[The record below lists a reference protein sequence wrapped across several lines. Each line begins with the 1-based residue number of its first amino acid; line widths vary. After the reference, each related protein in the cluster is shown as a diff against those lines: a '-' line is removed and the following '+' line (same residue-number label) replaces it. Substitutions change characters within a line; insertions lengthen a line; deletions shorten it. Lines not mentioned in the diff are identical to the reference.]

1 MQVLALKYRPK
12 HFSELVGQ
20 ESVAKTLSLALDNQ
34 RLANAY
40 LFSGLRGSGKT
51 SSSRIFARALMCE
64 TGPKAV
70 PCDTCIQCQSAL
82 NNHHIDIIEMD
93 GASNRGIDDV
103 RNLIEQ
109 TRYKPS
115 FGRYKIFIIDEVH
128 MFTTEAFNAL
138 LKTLEEPPSHVK
150 FLLATTDALKLPAT
164 ILSRTQHFRF
174 KKIPENSVI
183 SHLKTI
189 LEKEQVSYETSAL
202 EKLAHS
208 GQGSLR
214 DTITLLEQA
223 INYCDNAITE
233 SKVAEMLGAIDR
245 SVLEDFFQS
254 LINQDEARLQE
265 RYAILENYETE
276 SVLEEMML
284 FLKAKLLSPDSY
296 SILLIER
303 FFKIIMSS
311 LSLLKEGANAS
322 FVLLLLKMKFKEAL
336 KLKALDDA
344 ILELEQSKESVLK
357 PLNQNANASK
367 QEPKSTE
374 KIEQAERIEGTEK
387 KEKLET
393 RENTET
399 LQTLMLSAK
408 DRIFHNLFKQ
418 VQTLV
423 YERNYELGE
432 VFEKNIRFID
442 FDSQTKTLTW
452 ESLAT
457 DKDKELLRERFKIVK
472 SIVDGVFGKGEN
484 IKIAL
489 KHHLENKST
498 LETQEI
504 KDFKISSLREKILPK
519 PTIETT
525 AETKE
530 NDTKEAVGKAL
541 QTKENDTKEAVGKAL
556 QTKEND
562 TKEAVGKALQTKEN
576 DTKEAVGKALQT
588 KENDTKE
595 TKETQPKQAPTALQ
609 EFMANHS
616 ELIEEIKSEFEIKS
630 VELL

>member
-189 LEKEQVSYETSAL
+189 LEKEQVSYEASAL

-357 PLNQNANASK
+357 PINQNANAPK
-367 QEPKSTE
+367 QEPKSAE
-374 KIEQAERIEGTEK
+374 KIGQERIENA
-387 KEKLET
+387 ET
-393 RENTET
+393 P
-399 LQTLMLSAK
+399 QTPMLSAK

-423 YERNYELGE
+423 YERNYELGA

-472 SIVDGVFGKGEN
+472 GIVDGVFGKGEN

-489 KHHLENKST
+489 KNPLENKSASE
-498 LETQEI
+498 ETKEV
-504 KDFKISSLREKILPK
+504 KEFKISSLREKILPK
-519 PTIETT
+519 PTTETT
-525 AETKE
+525 AEMQEKETKEAVKKEIKEKEIKEKEIKEKEIKEKEIKEKEIKEKEIKEKEIKEKEIKEKETKE
-530 NDTKEAVGKAL
+530 NDTKEI
-541 QTKENDTKEAVGKAL
+541 Q
-556 QTKEND
+556 
-562 TKEAVGKALQTKEN
+562 
-576 DTKEAVGKALQT
+576 
-588 KENDTKE
+588 
-595 TKETQPKQAPTALQ
+595 ETQPKEAPTALQ

-616 ELIEEIKSEFEIKS
+616 NLIEEIKSEFEIKS

>member
-64 TGPKAV
+64 EGPKAV

-284 FLKAKLLSPDSY
+284 FLKAKLLSPDAY

-303 FFKIIMSS
+303 FFKIIMSG
-311 LSLLKEGANAS
+311 LSLLKEGANTS

-344 ILELEQSKESVLK
+344 ILELEQSKESALK
-357 PLNQNANASK
+357 PLNQNANAFK
-367 QEPKSTE
+367 QESAE
-374 KIEQAERIEGTEK
+374 KIEKPEK
-387 KEKLET
+387 
-393 RENTET
+393 RESTET
-399 LQTLMLSAK
+399 PQTPMLSAK

-423 YERNYELGE
+423 YERNYELGA

-457 DKDKELLRERFKIVK
+457 HKDKELLRERFKIVK

-489 KHHLENKST
+489 KNHSENKSAR
-498 LETQEI
+498 EVVKE
-504 KDFKISSLREKILPK
+504 FKFPSLKPK
-519 PTIETT
+519 PTTET
-525 AETKE
+525 AETKEKETKEKETKEKEIKE
-530 NDTKEAVGKAL
+530 NDTKEV
-541 QTKENDTKEAVGKAL
+541 Q
-556 QTKEND
+556 
-562 TKEAVGKALQTKEN
+562 
-576 DTKEAVGKALQT
+576 
-588 KENDTKE
+588 
-595 TKETQPKQAPTALQ
+595 ETQPKEAPTALQ
-609 EFMANHS
+609 EFMANNS
-616 ELIEEIKSEFEIKS
+616 NLIEEIKSEFEIKS

>member
-189 LEKEQVSYETSAL
+189 LEKEQVSYESSAL

-344 ILELEQSKESVLK
+344 IVELEQTKESVFQ
-357 PLNQNANASK
+357 PLNQNANAPK
-367 QEPKSTE
+367 QEPKSAE
-374 KIEQAERIEGTEK
+374 KIEKPEK
-387 KEKLET
+387 
-393 RENTET
+393 RENAET
-399 LQTLMLSAK
+399 QQTPMLSVK

-423 YERNYELGE
+423 YERNYELGA

-457 DKDKELLRERFKIVK
+457 NKDKELLRERFKIVK

-489 KHHLENKST
+489 KHHLENKSA
-498 LETQEI
+498 LEEV
-504 KDFKISSLREKILPK
+504 KEFKFPYSKPK
-519 PTIETT
+519 PTTETT
-525 AETKE
+525 AEMKEKEIQKKEIKENNTKE
-530 NDTKEAVGKAL
+530 VQEI
-541 QTKENDTKEAVGKAL
+541 
-556 QTKEND
+556 
-562 TKEAVGKALQTKEN
+562 
-576 DTKEAVGKALQT
+576 
-588 KENDTKE
+588 
-595 TKETQPKQAPTALQ
+595 QPKESPTALQ

-616 ELIEEIKSEFEIKS
+616 NLIEEIKSEFEIKS

>member
-64 TGPKAV
+64 EGPKAV
-70 PCDTCIQCQSAL
+70 PCDTCTQCQSAL

-303 FFKIIMSS
+303 FFKIIISG

-357 PLNQNANASK
+357 PLNQNANAFK
-367 QEPKSTE
+367 QEIKSAE
-374 KIEQAERIEGTEK
+374 KIEKPEKRESAETP
-387 KEKLET
+387 
-393 RENTET
+393 
-399 LQTLMLSAK
+399 QTPMLSAK
-408 DRIFHNLFKQ
+408 DRIFHNLFEQ

-423 YERNYELGE
+423 YERNYELGA

-457 DKDKELLRERFKIVK
+457 HKDKELLRERFKIVK

-489 KHHLENKST
+489 KNHSENKSAK
-498 LETQEI
+498 EVVKE
-504 KDFKISSLREKILPK
+504 FKFPSLK
-519 PTIETT
+519 PQPTTETT
-525 AETKE
+525 AEMKE
-530 NDTKEAVGKAL
+530 NDTKKV
-541 QTKENDTKEAVGKAL
+541 Q
-556 QTKEND
+556 
-562 TKEAVGKALQTKEN
+562 
-576 DTKEAVGKALQT
+576 
-588 KENDTKE
+588 
-595 TKETQPKQAPTALQ
+595 ETQPKETPTALQ

-616 ELIEEIKSEFEIKS
+616 DLIEEIKSEFEIKS

>member
-189 LEKEQVSYETSAL
+189 LEKEQVSYESSAL

-276 SVLEEMML
+276 GVLEEMML
-284 FLKAKLLSPDSY
+284 FLKAKLLSPDTY

-344 ILELEQSKESVLK
+344 IVELEQT
-357 PLNQNANASK
+357 PFNQSPSISYNAPK
-367 QEPKSTE
+367 QESKNIEKRE
-374 KIEQAERIEGTEK
+374 KIEQIESIEKRESAETP
-387 KEKLET
+387 
-393 RENTET
+393 
-399 LQTLMLSAK
+399 QTPMLSAK

-423 YERNYELGE
+423 YERNYELGA

-489 KHHLENKST
+489 KHHLENKNAPE
-498 LETQEI
+498 ETKEV
-504 KDFKISSLREKILPK
+504 KDFKISSLREKILPQ
-519 PTIETT
+519 PTTETT

-530 NDTKEAVGKAL
+530 KETKEAVKKAL
-541 QTKENDTKEAVGKAL
+541 QTKENDTKEVKEKEI
-556 QTKEND
+556 KEN
-562 TKEAVGKALQTKEN
+562 E
-576 DTKEAVGKALQT
+576 
-588 KENDTKE
+588 TKE
-595 TKETQPKQAPTALQ
+595 TKEAQPKEAPTALQ

-616 ELIEEIKSEFEIKS
+616 NLIEEIKSEFEIKS

>member
-64 TGPKAV
+64 EGPKAV

-189 LEKEQVSYETSAL
+189 LEKEQVSYEASAL

-214 DTITLLEQA
+214 DTLTLLEQA

-254 LINQDEARLQE
+254 LINQDEARLKE

-344 ILELEQSKESVLK
+344 ILELEQTKESVLK
-357 PLNQNANASK
+357 PLNQNANAPK
-367 QEPKSTE
+367 QEPKSAEKREKPE
-374 KIEQAERIEGTEK
+374 KIESAETP
-387 KEKLET
+387 
-393 RENTET
+393 
-399 LQTLMLSAK
+399 QTPMLSAK

-423 YERNYELGE
+423 YERNYELGA

-457 DKDKELLRERFKIVK
+457 NKDKELLRECFKIVK
-472 SIVDGVFGKGEN
+472 SIVDGVFGKGES

-489 KHHLENKST
+489 KNHSENKST
-498 LETQEI
+498 LEEI
-504 KDFKISSLREKILPK
+504 KEVKDFKISSLREKILPK
-519 PTIETT
+519 PTTETT
-525 AETKE
+525 AEMKENETKE
-530 NDTKEAVGKAL
+530 TVGKETKIKE
-541 QTKENDTKEAVGKAL
+541 QEVKENE
-556 QTKEND
+556 
-562 TKEAVGKALQTKEN
+562 
-576 DTKEAVGKALQT
+576 T

-595 TKETQPKQAPTALQ
+595 TKETQPKESPTALQ

-616 ELIEEIKSEFEIKS
+616 NLIEEIKSEFEIKS

>member
-64 TGPKAV
+64 EGPKAV
-70 PCDTCIQCQSAL
+70 PCDTCTQCQSAL

-223 INYCDNAITE
+223 INYCNNAITE

-344 ILELEQSKESVLK
+344 ILELEQTKESTFQ
-357 PLNQNANASK
+357 PLNQNANAPK

-387 KEKLET
+387 KESAEKKENAET
-393 RENTET
+393 P
-399 LQTLMLSAK
+399 QTPMLSAK

-423 YERNYELGE
+423 YERNYELGA

-452 ESLAT
+452 ESLAA

-472 SIVDGVFGKGEN
+472 SIVDGIFGKGEN

-489 KHHLENKST
+489 KNHSENKSARE
-498 LETQEI
+498 ETKEV
-504 KDFKISSLREKILPK
+504 KDFKISSLREKISPQ
-519 PTIETT
+519 PTTETT

-530 NDTKEAVGKAL
+530 NETKEAVK
-541 QTKENDTKEAVGKAL
+541 KEIKEAVKKEIKEAVKKEIQEKEVQKNDTKEVK
-556 QTKEND
+556 K
-562 TKEAVGKALQTKEN
+562 
-576 DTKEAVGKALQT
+576 
-588 KENDTKE
+588 
-595 TKETQPKQAPTALQ
+595 TQPKQAPTALQ

>member
-138 LKTLEEPPSHVK
+138 LKTLEEPPRHVK

-189 LEKEQVSYETSAL
+189 LEKEQVSYESSAL

-254 LINQDEARLQE
+254 LINQDEARLKE
-265 RYAILENYETE
+265 CYAILENYETE

-344 ILELEQSKESVLK
+344 ILELEQT
-357 PLNQNANASK
+357 PFNQNPSISYNAPK
-367 QEPKSTE
+367 QEFKGTE

-387 KEKLET
+387 
-393 RENTET
+393 RENTEKIASAET
-399 LQTLMLSAK
+399 PQTPMLSAK

-423 YERNYELGE
+423 YERNYELGA

-489 KHHLENKST
+489 KHHLENKSAR
-498 LETQEI
+498 EEI
-504 KDFKISSLREKILPK
+504 KEVKDFKISSLREKILPK
-519 PTIETT
+519 PTTETT
-525 AETKE
+525 AEIKE
-530 NDTKEAVGKAL
+530 
-541 QTKENDTKEAVGKAL
+541 
-556 QTKEND
+556 
-562 TKEAVGKALQTKEN
+562 
-576 DTKEAVGKALQT
+576 
-588 KENDTKE
+588 KE
-595 TKETQPKQAPTALQ
+595 TKEAAEKETKEKEIKEKEIKEKEIKEKEIKEKEIQETQPKEAPTALQ

-616 ELIEEIKSEFEIKS
+616 NLIEEIKSEFEIKS

>member
-64 TGPKAV
+64 EGPKAV

-189 LEKEQVSYETSAL
+189 LEKEQVSYESSAL

-254 LINQDEARLQE
+254 LINQDEARLKE

-357 PLNQNANASK
+357 PINQNANAPK
-367 QEPKSTE
+367 QEPKSIE
-374 KIEQAERIEGTEK
+374 RIEQAERIEGTEK
-387 KEKLET
+387 REKLEK
-393 RENTET
+393 RENTEAP
-399 LQTLMLSAK
+399 QTPMLSVK

-423 YERNYELGE
+423 YERNYELGA

-472 SIVDGVFGKGEN
+472 GIVDGVFGKGEN

-489 KHHLENKST
+489 KNHLENKSARE
-498 LETQEI
+498 ETKEV
-504 KDFKISSLREKILPK
+504 KDFKISSLREKISPK
-519 PTIETT
+519 PTTETT
-525 AETKE
+525 AEMKEKEVQKNEIKEKEIKE
-530 NDTKEAVGKAL
+530 NDTKEV
-541 QTKENDTKEAVGKAL
+541 Q
-556 QTKEND
+556 
-562 TKEAVGKALQTKEN
+562 
-576 DTKEAVGKALQT
+576 
-588 KENDTKE
+588 
-595 TKETQPKQAPTALQ
+595 ETQPKETPTALQ

-616 ELIEEIKSEFEIKS
+616 NLIEEIKSEFEIKS

>member
-64 TGPKAV
+64 EGPKAV
-70 PCDTCIQCQSAL
+70 PCDICIQCQSAL

-303 FFKIIMSS
+303 FFKIIMSG

-344 ILELEQSKESVLK
+344 ILELEQNKESALK
-357 PLNQNANASK
+357 PLNQNANAPK

-374 KIEQAERIEGTEK
+374 KVENPEK
-387 KEKLET
+387 KESAET
-393 RENTET
+393 P
-399 LQTLMLSAK
+399 QTPMLSAK

-423 YERNYELGE
+423 YERNYELGA
-432 VFEKNIRFID
+432 VFEKNIRFVD

-452 ESLAT
+452 KSLAT
-457 DKDKELLRERFKIVK
+457 NKDKELLRERFKIVK

-489 KHHLENKST
+489 KNHSENKSV
-498 LETQEI
+498 LEVVKEL
-504 KDFKISSLREKILPK
+504 KFPYSKPK
-519 PTIETT
+519 PTTETT
-525 AETKE
+525 AEMKEKETKEAAEKETKEVQE
-530 NDTKEAVGKAL
+530 NDTKVV
-541 QTKENDTKEAVGKAL
+541 Q
-556 QTKEND
+556 
-562 TKEAVGKALQTKEN
+562 
-576 DTKEAVGKALQT
+576 
-588 KENDTKE
+588 
-595 TKETQPKQAPTALQ
+595 ETQPKQAPTALQ

-616 ELIEEIKSEFEIKS
+616 NLIEEIKSEFEIKS

>member
-20 ESVAKTLSLALDNQ
+20 ESVAKTLSLALNNQ

-64 TGPKAV
+64 EGPKAV
-70 PCDTCIQCQSAL
+70 PCDTCIQCQSTL

-245 SVLEDFFQS
+245 SVLEDFFQN

-344 ILELEQSKESVLK
+344 ILELEQA
-357 PLNQNANASK
+357 PFNQSPSISYNAPK
-367 QEPKSTE
+367 QEPKSAE

-387 KEKLET
+387 KE
-393 RENTET
+393 NTET
-399 LQTLMLSAK
+399 PQTPMLSAK

-423 YERNYELGE
+423 YERNYELGA

-457 DKDKELLRERFKIVK
+457 NKDKELLRERFKIVK
-472 SIVDGVFGKGEN
+472 SIVDGVFGKGES

-489 KHHLENKST
+489 KNHSENKSA
-498 LETQEI
+498 LEVVKE
-504 KDFKISSLREKILPK
+504 FKFPYSKPK
-519 PTIETT
+519 PTTETT
-525 AETKE
+525 AEMKEKETKEKETKEKEVQE
-530 NDTKEAVGKAL
+530 NDTKEV
-541 QTKENDTKEAVGKAL
+541 Q
-556 QTKEND
+556 
-562 TKEAVGKALQTKEN
+562 
-576 DTKEAVGKALQT
+576 
-588 KENDTKE
+588 
-595 TKETQPKQAPTALQ
+595 ETQPKQAPTALQ
-609 EFMANHS
+609 EFMANNS
-616 ELIEEIKSEFEIKS
+616 NLIEEIKSEFEIKS

>member
-64 TGPKAV
+64 EGPKAV
-70 PCDTCIQCQSAL
+70 PCDTCSQCQSAL

-284 FLKAKLLSPDSY
+284 FLKAKLLSPDAY

-303 FFKIIMSS
+303 FFKIIMSG

-344 ILELEQSKESVLK
+344 ILELEQSKESTLK
-357 PLNQNANASK
+357 LLNQNANAFK
-367 QEPKSTE
+367 QESAE
-374 KIEQAERIEGTEK
+374 KIEKPEKRESAETP
-387 KEKLET
+387 
-393 RENTET
+393 
-399 LQTLMLSAK
+399 QTPMLSAK

-423 YERNYELGE
+423 YERNYELGA

-472 SIVDGVFGKGEN
+472 SIVNGVFGKGEN

-489 KHHLENKST
+489 KNHSENKSA
-498 LETQEI
+498 LEEI
-504 KDFKISSLREKILPK
+504 KEFKFPSLKPK
-519 PTIETT
+519 PTTETT

-530 NDTKEAVGKAL
+530 NDTKEKE
-541 QTKENDTKEAVGKAL
+541 TKENDTKEV
-556 QTKEND
+556 Q
-562 TKEAVGKALQTKEN
+562 
-576 DTKEAVGKALQT
+576 
-588 KENDTKE
+588 
-595 TKETQPKQAPTALQ
+595 ETQPKETPTALQ
-609 EFMANHS
+609 EFMANYS
-616 ELIEEIKSEFEIKS
+616 DLIEEIKSEFEIKS

>member
-189 LEKEQVSYETSAL
+189 LEKEQVSYENSAL

-254 LINQDEARLQE
+254 LINQDEARLKE

-276 SVLEEMML
+276 GVLEEMML
-284 FLKAKLLSPDSY
+284 FLKAKLLSPDTY

-344 ILELEQSKESVLK
+344 IVELEQV
-357 PLNQNANASK
+357 PFNQSPSINYNAPK
-367 QEPKSTE
+367 QEPKSAE
-374 KIEQAERIEGTEK
+374 KIEQAERIERTEK
-387 KEKLET
+387 

-399 LQTLMLSAK
+399 PQTPMLSAK

-423 YERNYELGE
+423 YERNYELGA
-432 VFEKNIRFID
+432 VFEKNICFID

-472 SIVDGVFGKGEN
+472 GIVDGVFGKGEN

-489 KHHLENKST
+489 KNHSENKST
-498 LETQEI
+498 REETKEV
-504 KDFKISSLREKILPK
+504 KDFKISSLREKILPQ
-519 PTIETT
+519 PTTETT
-525 AETKE
+525 AEMKE
-530 NDTKEAVGKAL
+530 KEVQK
-541 QTKENDTKEAVGKAL
+541 N
-556 QTKEND
+556 
-562 TKEAVGKALQTKEN
+562 
-576 DTKEAVGKALQT
+576 
-588 KENDTKE
+588 
-595 TKETQPKQAPTALQ
+595 
-609 EFMANHS
+609 
-616 ELIEEIKSEFEIKS
+616 
-630 VELL
+630 

>member
-64 TGPKAV
+64 EGPKAV
-70 PCDTCIQCQSAL
+70 PCDTCTQCQSAL

-109 TRYKPS
+109 TCYKPS

-284 FLKAKLLSPDSY
+284 FLKAKLLSPDAY

-303 FFKIIMSS
+303 FFKIIMSG

-344 ILELEQSKESVLK
+344 ILELEQT
-357 PLNQNANASK
+357 PFNQNPSISYNDSK

-399 LQTLMLSAK
+399 LQTPMLSAK

-423 YERNYELGE
+423 YERNYELGA

-457 DKDKELLRERFKIVK
+457 NKDKELLRERFKIVK
-472 SIVDGVFGKGEN
+472 SIVDGVFGKGKS

-489 KHHLENKST
+489 KNHSENKSARE
-498 LETQEI
+498 ETKEI

-519 PTIETT
+519 PTTETT
-525 AETKE
+525 AEMKEKETKEKEIQE
-530 NDTKEAVGKAL
+530 NDTKEV
-541 QTKENDTKEAVGKAL
+541 QEA
-556 QTKEND
+556 
-562 TKEAVGKALQTKEN
+562 
-576 DTKEAVGKALQT
+576 
-588 KENDTKE
+588 
-595 TKETQPKQAPTALQ
+595 QPKQAPTALQ

-616 ELIEEIKSEFEIKS
+616 NLIEEIKSEFEIKS

>member
-20 ESVAKTLSLALDNQ
+20 ESVTKTLSLALDNQ

-70 PCDTCIQCQSAL
+70 PCDICTQCQSAL

-254 LINQDEARLQE
+254 LINQDEVRLKE

-357 PLNQNANASK
+357 PLNQNANAPK
-367 QEPKSTE
+367 QEFKGTE

-387 KEKLET
+387 

-399 LQTLMLSAK
+399 PQTPMLSAK

-423 YERNYELGE
+423 YERNYELGA

-457 DKDKELLRERFKIVK
+457 NKDKELLRERFKIVK

-489 KHHLENKST
+489 KHHLENKSARE
-498 LETQEI
+498 ETKEV
-504 KDFKISSLREKILPK
+504 KDFKISSLREKILPQ
-519 PTIETT
+519 PTTETT
-525 AETKE
+525 AEMKEKETKEAAEKEIKE
-530 NDTKEAVGKAL
+530 NDTKEV
-541 QTKENDTKEAVGKAL
+541 Q
-556 QTKEND
+556 
-562 TKEAVGKALQTKEN
+562 
-576 DTKEAVGKALQT
+576 
-588 KENDTKE
+588 
-595 TKETQPKQAPTALQ
+595 ETQPKETPTALQ

>member
-64 TGPKAV
+64 EGPKAV

-284 FLKAKLLSPDSY
+284 FLKAKLLSPDAY

-303 FFKIIMSS
+303 FFKIIMSG
-311 LSLLKEGANAS
+311 LSLLKEGANTS

-344 ILELEQSKESVLK
+344 ILELEQSKESALK
-357 PLNQNANASK
+357 PLNQNANAFK
-367 QEPKSTE
+367 QESAE
-374 KIEQAERIEGTEK
+374 KIEKPEK
-387 KEKLET
+387 
-393 RENTET
+393 RESTET
-399 LQTLMLSAK
+399 PQTPMLSAK

-423 YERNYELGE
+423 YERNYELGA

-457 DKDKELLRERFKIVK
+457 HKDKELLRERFKIVK

-489 KHHLENKST
+489 KNHSENKSAR
-498 LETQEI
+498 EVVKE
-504 KDFKISSLREKILPK
+504 FKFPSLKPK
-519 PTIETT
+519 PTTET
-525 AETKE
+525 AETKEKETKEKETKEKETKEKETKEKEIKE
-530 NDTKEAVGKAL
+530 NDTKEV
-541 QTKENDTKEAVGKAL
+541 Q
-556 QTKEND
+556 
-562 TKEAVGKALQTKEN
+562 
-576 DTKEAVGKALQT
+576 
-588 KENDTKE
+588 
-595 TKETQPKQAPTALQ
+595 ETQPKEAPTALQ
-609 EFMANHS
+609 EFMANNS
-616 ELIEEIKSEFEIKS
+616 NLIEEIKSEFEIKS

>member
-64 TGPKAV
+64 EGPKAV

-189 LEKEQVSYETSAL
+189 LEKEQVSYESSAL

-254 LINQDEARLQE
+254 LINQDEAQLQE

-276 SVLEEMML
+276 GVLEEMML

-357 PLNQNANASK
+357 PINQNANAPK
-367 QEPKSTE
+367 QEPKS
-374 KIEQAERIEGTEK
+374 AEK
-387 KEKLET
+387 K
-393 RENTET
+393 ENTET
-399 LQTLMLSAK
+399 PQTPMLSAK

-423 YERNYELGE
+423 YERNYELGA
-432 VFEKNIRFID
+432 VFEKNICFID

-472 SIVDGVFGKGEN
+472 GIVDSVFGKGEN

-489 KHHLENKST
+489 KNHLENKSARE
-498 LETQEI
+498 ET

-519 PTIETT
+519 PTTETT
-525 AETKE
+525 AEMKE
-530 NDTKEAVGKAL
+530 KEVQKNEI
-541 QTKENDTKEAVGKAL
+541 KEKEI
-556 QTKEND
+556 KE
-562 TKEAVGKALQTKEN
+562 KEIKE
-576 DTKEAVGKALQT
+576 KEI
-588 KENDTKE
+588 KEKE
-595 TKETQPKQAPTALQ
+595 IKEVQETQPKETPTALQ

-616 ELIEEIKSEFEIKS
+616 NLIEEIKSEFEIKS

>member
-64 TGPKAV
+64 EGPKAV

-189 LEKEQVSYETSAL
+189 LEKEQVSYESSAL

-254 LINQDEARLQE
+254 LINQDEARLKE

-344 ILELEQSKESVLK
+344 ILELEQT
-357 PLNQNANASK
+357 PFNQNPSISYNAPK

-374 KIEQAERIEGTEK
+374 KREQAERIEGTEK
-387 KEKLET
+387 REKLEK
-393 RENTET
+393 RENAET
-399 LQTLMLSAK
+399 PQTPMLSAK

-423 YERNYELGE
+423 YERNYELGA

-489 KHHLENKST
+489 KNHSENKSARE
-498 LETQEI
+498 ETKEI
-504 KDFKISSLREKILPK
+504 KDFKISSLREKILPQ
-519 PTIETT
+519 PTTETT
-525 AETKE
+525 AEMKEKETKEAVKKEIKEKEIKE
-530 NDTKEAVGKAL
+530 NDTKEI
-541 QTKENDTKEAVGKAL
+541 Q
-556 QTKEND
+556 
-562 TKEAVGKALQTKEN
+562 
-576 DTKEAVGKALQT
+576 
-588 KENDTKE
+588 
-595 TKETQPKQAPTALQ
+595 ETQPKEAPTALQ

-616 ELIEEIKSEFEIKS
+616 NLIEEIKSEFEIKS

>member
-64 TGPKAV
+64 EGPKAV
-70 PCDTCIQCQSAL
+70 PCDTCTQCQSAL

-303 FFKIIMSS
+303 FFKIIMSG

-357 PLNQNANASK
+357 PLNQNANAFK
-367 QEPKSTE
+367 QESAE
-374 KIEQAERIEGTEK
+374 KIEKPEKRESAETP
-387 KEKLET
+387 
-393 RENTET
+393 
-399 LQTLMLSAK
+399 QTPMFSAK

-423 YERNYELGE
+423 YERNYELGA
-432 VFEKNIRFID
+432 VFEKNIRFVD

-457 DKDKELLRERFKIVK
+457 HKDKELLRERFKIVK

-489 KHHLENKST
+489 KNQNKST
-498 LETQEI
+498 LEVVKE
-504 KDFKISSLREKILPK
+504 FKFPSLKPK
-519 PTIETT
+519 PTTETT

-530 NDTKEAVGKAL
+530 KEV
-541 QTKENDTKEAVGKAL
+541 QEN
-556 QTKEND
+556 
-562 TKEAVGKALQTKEN
+562 
-576 DTKEAVGKALQT
+576 
-588 KENDTKE
+588 E
-595 TKETQPKQAPTALQ
+595 TKEIQENQPKETPTALQ
-609 EFMANHS
+609 EFMTNHS
-616 ELIEEIKSEFEIKS
+616 DLIEEIKSEFEIKS

>member
-51 SSSRIFARALMCE
+51 SSSRIFARALICE
-64 TGPKAV
+64 EGPKAV

-189 LEKEQVSYETSAL
+189 LEKEQVSYESSAL

-357 PLNQNANASK
+357 PLNQNANAPK
-367 QEPKSTE
+367 QESKSIE
-374 KIEQAERIEGTEK
+374 KREQREQRESIEK
-387 KEKLET
+387 

-399 LQTLMLSAK
+399 PQTPMLSAK

-423 YERNYELGE
+423 YERNYELGA

-452 ESLAT
+452 ESLAA

-472 SIVDGVFGKGEN
+472 SIVDGIFGKGEN

-489 KHHLENKST
+489 KNHLENKST
-498 LETQEI
+498 REETKEV

-519 PTIETT
+519 PTTETT

-530 NDTKEAVGKAL
+530 KETKEKEI
-541 QTKENDTKEAVGKAL
+541 QENEIKENDTKEV
-556 QTKEND
+556 Q
-562 TKEAVGKALQTKEN
+562 
-576 DTKEAVGKALQT
+576 
-588 KENDTKE
+588 
-595 TKETQPKQAPTALQ
+595 ETQPKEAPTALQ

>member
-64 TGPKAV
+64 EGPKAV
-70 PCDTCIQCQSAL
+70 PCDTCAQCQSAL

-183 SHLKTI
+183 CHLKTI

-254 LINQDEARLQE
+254 LINQDEVRLKE

-344 ILELEQSKESVLK
+344 ILELEQT
-357 PLNQNANASK
+357 PFNQSPSISYNAPK
-367 QEPKSTE
+367 QEFKGTE
-374 KIEQAERIEGTEK
+374 KIEQAERIERTEK
-387 KEKLET
+387 REKLEK
-393 RENTET
+393 RENAET
-399 LQTLMLSAK
+399 PQTPMLSAK

-423 YERNYELGE
+423 YERNYELGA

-452 ESLAT
+452 ESLAI

-489 KHHLENKST
+489 KHHLENKSAPE
-498 LETQEI
+498 ETKEV

-519 PTIETT
+519 PTTETT
-525 AETKE
+525 AEMKEKEIQKNEIKEKEVQE
-530 NDTKEAVGKAL
+530 NDTKEV
-541 QTKENDTKEAVGKAL
+541 Q
-556 QTKEND
+556 
-562 TKEAVGKALQTKEN
+562 
-576 DTKEAVGKALQT
+576 
-588 KENDTKE
+588 
-595 TKETQPKQAPTALQ
+595 ETQPKETPTALQ

-616 ELIEEIKSEFEIKS
+616 DLIEEIKSEFEIKS

>member
-64 TGPKAV
+64 EGPKAV
-70 PCDTCIQCQSAL
+70 PCDTCTQCQSAL

-284 FLKAKLLSPDSY
+284 FLKAKLLSPDIY

-303 FFKIIMSS
+303 FFKIIMSG

-344 ILELEQSKESVLK
+344 ILELEQSKESALK
-357 PLNQNANASK
+357 PLNQNANAFK
-367 QEPKSTE
+367 QESAE
-374 KIEQAERIEGTEK
+374 KIEKPEKRESAETP
-387 KEKLET
+387 
-393 RENTET
+393 
-399 LQTLMLSAK
+399 QTPMLSAK

-423 YERNYELGE
+423 YERNYELGA
-432 VFEKNIRFID
+432 VFEKNIRFVD

-457 DKDKELLRERFKIVK
+457 HKDKELLRERFKIVK

-489 KHHLENKST
+489 KNHSENKSV
-498 LETQEI
+498 LEVVKE
-504 KDFKISSLREKILPK
+504 FKFPSLK
-519 PTIETT
+519 PQPTTETT
-525 AETKE
+525 AEMKEKETKE
-530 NDTKEAVGKAL
+530 NDTKKAIE
-541 QTKENDTKEAVGKAL
+541 KEIKE
-556 QTKEND
+556 KEI
-562 TKEAVGKALQTKEN
+562 KEVQ
-576 DTKEAVGKALQT
+576 
-588 KENDTKE
+588 
-595 TKETQPKQAPTALQ
+595 ETQPKETPTALQ
-609 EFMANHS
+609 EFMTNHS
-616 ELIEEIKSEFEIKS
+616 DLIEEIKSEFEIKS

>member
-265 RYAILENYETE
+265 CYAILENYETE

-303 FFKIIMSS
+303 FFKIIMSG

-357 PLNQNANASK
+357 PLNQNANAFK
-367 QEPKSTE
+367 QESAE
-374 KIEQAERIEGTEK
+374 KIEKPEK
-387 KEKLET
+387 
-393 RENTET
+393 RESVET
-399 LQTLMLSAK
+399 LQTPMLSAK

-423 YERNYELGE
+423 YERNYELGA

-457 DKDKELLRERFKIVK
+457 HKDKELLRERFKIVK

-489 KHHLENKST
+489 KNHSENKST
-498 LETQEI
+498 KEVVKE
-504 KDFKISSLREKILPK
+504 FKFPSLKPK
-519 PTIETT
+519 PTTETK

-530 NDTKEAVGKAL
+530 NETKGAVEKETKEKEI
-541 QTKENDTKEAVGKAL
+541 KENDIKEI
-556 QTKEND
+556 
-562 TKEAVGKALQTKEN
+562 
-576 DTKEAVGKALQT
+576 
-588 KENDTKE
+588 
-595 TKETQPKQAPTALQ
+595 KETQPKETPTALQ
-609 EFMANHS
+609 EFMANNS
-616 ELIEEIKSEFEIKS
+616 NLIEEIKSEFEIKS

>member
-64 TGPKAV
+64 EGPKAV

-254 LINQDEARLQE
+254 LINQDEARLKE

-284 FLKAKLLSPDSY
+284 FLKAKLLSPDFY

-336 KLKALDDA
+336 KFKALDDA
-344 ILELEQSKESVLK
+344 ILELEQT
-357 PLNQNANASK
+357 PFNQNPSISYNAPK
-367 QEPKSTE
+367 QESKNIEKRE
-374 KIEQAERIEGTEK
+374 KIEQIERIEGTEK
-387 KEKLET
+387 REKLEKK
-393 RENTET
+393 ENAET
-399 LQTLMLSAK
+399 PQTPMLSAK

-423 YERNYELGE
+423 YERNYELGA

-472 SIVDGVFGKGEN
+472 SIVDGVFGKGES

-489 KHHLENKST
+489 KNHSENKST
-498 LETQEI
+498 LEVVKEL
-504 KDFKISSLREKILPK
+504 KFPYSKPK
-519 PTIETT
+519 PTTETT

-530 NDTKEAVGKAL
+530 KETKEKEI
-541 QTKENDTKEAVGKAL
+541 QENDTKEIQEV
-556 QTKEND
+556 
-562 TKEAVGKALQTKEN
+562 
-576 DTKEAVGKALQT
+576 
-588 KENDTKE
+588 
-595 TKETQPKQAPTALQ
+595 QPKQAPTALQ

>member
-64 TGPKAV
+64 EGPKAV
-70 PCDTCIQCQSAL
+70 PCDTCTQCQSAL

-254 LINQDEARLQE
+254 LINQDEVRLQE

-303 FFKIIMSS
+303 FFKIIMSG

-322 FVLLLLKMKFKEAL
+322 FVLLLLKMKFKEAF

-344 ILELEQSKESVLK
+344 IWELEQSKESVLK
-357 PLNQNANASK
+357 PLNQNANAFK
-367 QEPKSTE
+367 QESAE
-374 KIEQAERIEGTEK
+374 KIEKPEK
-387 KEKLET
+387 K
-393 RENTET
+393 ENTET
-399 LQTLMLSAK
+399 PQTPMLSAK

-423 YERNYELGE
+423 YERNYELGA

-457 DKDKELLRERFKIVK
+457 HKDKELLRERFKIIK

-489 KHHLENKST
+489 KNHSENKSA
-498 LETQEI
+498 LEEI
-504 KDFKISSLREKILPK
+504 KEFKFPSLKPK
-519 PTIETT
+519 PTTETT
-525 AETKE
+525 TETKENETKGAVEKEIKEKEIKEKEIKEKETKE
-530 NDTKEAVGKAL
+530 NDTKEI
-541 QTKENDTKEAVGKAL
+541 Q
-556 QTKEND
+556 
-562 TKEAVGKALQTKEN
+562 
-576 DTKEAVGKALQT
+576 
-588 KENDTKE
+588 
-595 TKETQPKQAPTALQ
+595 ETQPKETPTALQ
-609 EFMANHS
+609 EFIANHS
-616 ELIEEIKSEFEIKS
+616 DLIEEIKSEFEIKS

>member
-64 TGPKAV
+64 KGPKAV

-189 LEKEQVSYETSAL
+189 LEKEQVSYESSAL

-254 LINQDEARLQE
+254 LINQDEARLKE

-322 FVLLLLKMKFKEAL
+322 FVLLLLKMKFKESL

-344 ILELEQSKESVLK
+344 ILELEQSKESVFQ
-357 PLNQNANASK
+357 PLNQNANAPK

-374 KIEQAERIEGTEK
+374 KIEQAERIEGTERK
-387 KEKLET
+387 
-393 RENTET
+393 ENTET
-399 LQTLMLSAK
+399 PQTPMLSAK

-423 YERNYELGE
+423 YERNYELGA

-472 SIVDGVFGKGEN
+472 SIVDGVFGKGES

-489 KHHLENKST
+489 KHHLENKSARE
-498 LETQEI
+498 ETKEI
-504 KDFKISSLREKILPK
+504 KDFKISSLREKISPK
-519 PTIETT
+519 PTTETT
-525 AETKE
+525 AEMQEKE
-530 NDTKEAVGKAL
+530 VQKNEIKE
-541 QTKENDTKEAVGKAL
+541 KEIKE
-556 QTKEND
+556 KEI
-562 TKEAVGKALQTKEN
+562 KEVQEI
-576 DTKEAVGKALQT
+576 
-588 KENDTKE
+588 
-595 TKETQPKQAPTALQ
+595 QPKEAPTALQ

>member
-64 TGPKAV
+64 EGPKAV
-70 PCDTCIQCQSAL
+70 PCDTCTQCQSAL

-189 LEKEQVSYETSAL
+189 LEKEQVSYESSAL

-284 FLKAKLLSPDSY
+284 FLKAKLLSPDTY

-344 ILELEQSKESVLK
+344 ILELEQT
-357 PLNQNANASK
+357 PFNQNPSISYNASK
-367 QEPKSTE
+367 QEPKSAE

-387 KEKLET
+387 KESAEK

-399 LQTLMLSAK
+399 QQTPMLSAK

-423 YERNYELGE
+423 YERNYELGA

-489 KHHLENKST
+489 KNQNKSA
-498 LETQEI
+498 LEVVKEL
-504 KDFKISSLREKILPK
+504 KFPYSKPK
-519 PTIETT
+519 PTTETT

-530 NDTKEAVGKAL
+530 
-541 QTKENDTKEAVGKAL
+541 
-556 QTKEND
+556 
-562 TKEAVGKALQTKEN
+562 
-576 DTKEAVGKALQT
+576 
-588 KENDTKE
+588 KE
-595 TKETQPKQAPTALQ
+595 TKEKETKEKETKEKEVQEIQPKQAPTALQ

-616 ELIEEIKSEFEIKS
+616 NLIEEIKSEFEIKS

>member
-64 TGPKAV
+64 KGPKAM
-70 PCDTCIQCQSAL
+70 PCDTCTQCQSAL

-265 RYAILENYETE
+265 CYAILENYETE

-284 FLKAKLLSPDSY
+284 FLKAKLLSPDTY

-357 PLNQNANASK
+357 PLNQNANAFK
-367 QEPKSTE
+367 QEPKIAE
-374 KIEQAERIEGTEK
+374 KIEKPEKRESAETP
-387 KEKLET
+387 
-393 RENTET
+393 
-399 LQTLMLSAK
+399 QTPMLSAK

-423 YERNYELGE
+423 YERNYELGA

-489 KHHLENKST
+489 KNHSENKSA
-498 LETQEI
+498 LEVVKE
-504 KDFKISSLREKILPK
+504 FKFPPSKPK
-519 PTIETT
+519 PTTETT

-530 NDTKEAVGKAL
+530 KETKEVVEKEIKEKEIKEKEI
-541 QTKENDTKEAVGKAL
+541 KENDTKEV
-556 QTKEND
+556 Q
-562 TKEAVGKALQTKEN
+562 
-576 DTKEAVGKALQT
+576 
-588 KENDTKE
+588 
-595 TKETQPKQAPTALQ
+595 ETQPKETPTALQ
-609 EFMANHS
+609 EFMANYS
-616 ELIEEIKSEFEIKS
+616 DLIEEIKSEFEIKS

>member
-64 TGPKAV
+64 KGPKAV
-70 PCDTCIQCQSAL
+70 PCDTCTQCQSAL

-189 LEKEQVSYETSAL
+189 LEKEQVSYESSAL

-233 SKVAEMLGAIDR
+233 SKVAAMLGAIDR

-254 LINQDEARLQE
+254 LINQDEARLKE

-344 ILELEQSKESVLK
+344 ILELEQT
-357 PLNQNANASK
+357 PFNQNPSISYNAPK
-367 QEPKSTE
+367 QEFKGTE

-387 KEKLET
+387 KESAEKKENAET
-393 RENTET
+393 P
-399 LQTLMLSAK
+399 QTPMLSAK

-423 YERNYELGE
+423 YERNYELGA

-452 ESLAT
+452 ESLAA

-472 SIVDGVFGKGEN
+472 GIVDGVFGKGEN

-489 KHHLENKST
+489 KNHSENKSARE
-498 LETQEI
+498 ETKEV
-504 KDFKISSLREKILPK
+504 KDFKISSLREKILSQL
-519 PTIETT
+519 TIETT

-530 NDTKEAVGKAL
+530 NETKEEVKKGIKEAVKKGI
-541 QTKENDTKEAVGKAL
+541 KEAVE
-556 QTKEND
+556 KEI
-562 TKEAVGKALQTKEN
+562 KEKE
-576 DTKEAVGKALQT
+576 VQ
-588 KENDTKE
+588 
-595 TKETQPKQAPTALQ
+595 ETQPKEAPTALQ

-616 ELIEEIKSEFEIKS
+616 NLIEEIKSEFEIKS

>member
-64 TGPKAV
+64 EGPKAV

-189 LEKEQVSYETSAL
+189 LEKEQVSYESSAL

-254 LINQDEARLQE
+254 LINQDEARLKE

-344 ILELEQSKESVLK
+344 IVELEQT
-357 PLNQNANASK
+357 PFNQSPSISYNAPK

-374 KIEQAERIEGTEK
+374 KIEQAEKIEGTEK
-387 KEKLET
+387 REKLEK
-393 RENTET
+393 RENAET
-399 LQTLMLSAK
+399 PQTPMLSAK

-423 YERNYELGE
+423 YERNYELGA

-457 DKDKELLRERFKIVK
+457 NKDKELLRERFKIVK
-472 SIVDGVFGKGEN
+472 GIVDGVFGKGES

-489 KHHLENKST
+489 KHHLENKSA
-498 LETQEI
+498 LEEV
-504 KDFKISSLREKILPK
+504 KEFKFPYSKPK
-519 PTIETT
+519 PTTETT
-525 AETKE
+525 AEMKEKEVQKNEIKEKETKE
-530 NDTKEAVGKAL
+530 NDTKEI
-541 QTKENDTKEAVGKAL
+541 QEA
-556 QTKEND
+556 
-562 TKEAVGKALQTKEN
+562 
-576 DTKEAVGKALQT
+576 
-588 KENDTKE
+588 
-595 TKETQPKQAPTALQ
+595 QPKEAPTALQ

>member
-64 TGPKAV
+64 EGPKAV
-70 PCDTCIQCQSAL
+70 PCDTCPQCQSAL

-284 FLKAKLLSPDSY
+284 FLKAKLLSPDTY

-344 ILELEQSKESVLK
+344 ILELEQT
-357 PLNQNANASK
+357 PFNQNPSISYNAPK

-374 KIEQAERIEGTEK
+374 KIEKPEKRESAETP
-387 KEKLET
+387 
-393 RENTET
+393 
-399 LQTLMLSAK
+399 QTPMLSAK

-423 YERNYELGE
+423 YERNYELGA

-457 DKDKELLRERFKIVK
+457 NKDKELLRERFKIVK

-489 KHHLENKST
+489 KNHLENKSARE
-498 LETQEI
+498 ETKEV

-519 PTIETT
+519 PTTETT

-530 NDTKEAVGKAL
+530 KEIKEAAEKETKEKEV
-541 QTKENDTKEAVGKAL
+541 QENDTKEI
-556 QTKEND
+556 Q
-562 TKEAVGKALQTKEN
+562 
-576 DTKEAVGKALQT
+576 
-588 KENDTKE
+588 
-595 TKETQPKQAPTALQ
+595 ETQPKQAPTALQ

>member
-64 TGPKAV
+64 EGPKAV

-189 LEKEQVSYETSAL
+189 LEKEQVSYEASAL

-254 LINQDEARLQE
+254 LINQDEARLKE

-284 FLKAKLLSPDSY
+284 FLKAKLLSLDSY

-344 ILELEQSKESVLK
+344 IVELEQT
-357 PLNQNANASK
+357 PFNQSPSISYNAPK
-367 QEPKSTE
+367 QEPKSAE
-374 KIEQAERIEGTEK
+374 RIEQAERIEGTEK
-387 KEKLET
+387 RESAERIESAET
-393 RENTET
+393 P
-399 LQTLMLSAK
+399 QTPMLSAK

-423 YERNYELGE
+423 YERNYELGA

-457 DKDKELLRERFKIVK
+457 NKDKELLRERFKIVK

-489 KHHLENKST
+489 KNHLENKSARE
-498 LETQEI
+498 ETKEI
-504 KDFKISSLREKILPK
+504 KDFKISSLREKILPQ
-519 PTIETT
+519 PTTETT

-530 NDTKEAVGKAL
+530 
-541 QTKENDTKEAVGKAL
+541 
-556 QTKEND
+556 
-562 TKEAVGKALQTKEN
+562 
-576 DTKEAVGKALQT
+576 
-588 KENDTKE
+588 KE
-595 TKETQPKQAPTALQ
+595 TKEKEVQETQPKEAPTALQ

>member
-64 TGPKAV
+64 EGPKAV
-70 PCDTCIQCQSAL
+70 PCDTCTQCQSAL

-223 INYCDNAITE
+223 INYCDNTITE

-254 LINQDEARLQE
+254 LINQDEARLKE

-284 FLKAKLLSPDSY
+284 FLKAKLLSPDTY

-344 ILELEQSKESVLK
+344 ILELEQSKESAFQ
-357 PLNQNANASK
+357 PLNQNANAPK
-367 QEPKSTE
+367 QEPKSAE
-374 KIEQAERIEGTEK
+374 KIE
-387 KEKLET
+387 KLEKRESAEK

-399 LQTLMLSAK
+399 PQTPMLSAK

-423 YERNYELGE
+423 YERNYELGA
-432 VFEKNIRFID
+432 VFEKNIRFVD

-457 DKDKELLRERFKIVK
+457 HKDKELLRERFKIVK

-489 KHHLENKST
+489 KNQNKSA
-498 LETQEI
+498 LEVVKE
-504 KDFKISSLREKILPK
+504 FKFPSSKPK
-519 PTIETT
+519 PTTETT
-525 AETKE
+525 AEMKEKETKEAIEKETKE
-530 NDTKEAVGKAL
+530 NDTKEV
-541 QTKENDTKEAVGKAL
+541 Q
-556 QTKEND
+556 
-562 TKEAVGKALQTKEN
+562 
-576 DTKEAVGKALQT
+576 
-588 KENDTKE
+588 
-595 TKETQPKQAPTALQ
+595 ETQPKETPTALQ

-616 ELIEEIKSEFEIKS
+616 DLIEEIKSEFEIKS

>member
-64 TGPKAV
+64 EGPKAV
-70 PCDTCIQCQSAL
+70 PCDTCTQCQSAL

-303 FFKIIMSS
+303 FFKIIMSA

-344 ILELEQSKESVLK
+344 ILELEQNKESVLK
-357 PLNQNANASK
+357 PLNQNANAFK
-367 QEPKSTE
+367 QEPKIAE
-374 KIEQAERIEGTEK
+374 KIESAEKIEKPEK
-387 KEKLET
+387 REGAET
-393 RENTET
+393 P
-399 LQTLMLSAK
+399 QTPMLSAK

-423 YERNYELGE
+423 YERNYELGA

-457 DKDKELLRERFKIVK
+457 HKDKELLRERFKIVK

-489 KHHLENKST
+489 KNQNKSA
-498 LETQEI
+498 LEEI
-504 KDFKISSLREKILPK
+504 KEFKFPSLKPK
-519 PTIETT
+519 PTTETT

-530 NDTKEAVGKAL
+530 KDTKEAVEKETKGNDTKEAAE
-541 QTKENDTKEAVGKAL
+541 KEIKE
-556 QTKEND
+556 
-562 TKEAVGKALQTKEN
+562 
-576 DTKEAVGKALQT
+576 
-588 KENDTKE
+588 KE
-595 TKETQPKQAPTALQ
+595 TKEKEVQENETKEVQETQPKQTPTALQ

-616 ELIEEIKSEFEIKS
+616 DLIEEIKSEFEIKS
-630 VELL
+630 VEWL

>member
-64 TGPKAV
+64 EGPKAV

-189 LEKEQVSYETSAL
+189 LEKEQVSYESSAL

-254 LINQDEARLQE
+254 LINQDKARLQE

-344 ILELEQSKESVLK
+344 IVELEQTKESVFQ

-367 QEPKSTE
+367 QEPKSSE

-387 KEKLET
+387 KEKLEK
-393 RENTET
+393 RENAEAP
-399 LQTLMLSAK
+399 QTPMLSAK

-423 YERNYELGE
+423 YERNYELGA

-452 ESLAT
+452 ESLAA

-489 KHHLENKST
+489 KHHLENKSARE
-498 LETQEI
+498 ETKEV
-504 KDFKISSLREKILPK
+504 KDFKISSLREKISPK
-519 PTIETT
+519 PTTETT

-530 NDTKEAVGKAL
+530 KEIKEAAEKETKEKEI
-541 QTKENDTKEAVGKAL
+541 QENDTKEV
-556 QTKEND
+556 Q
-562 TKEAVGKALQTKEN
+562 
-576 DTKEAVGKALQT
+576 
-588 KENDTKE
+588 
-595 TKETQPKQAPTALQ
+595 ETQPKEAPTALQ

-616 ELIEEIKSEFEIKS
+616 DLIEEIKSEFEIKS

>member
-64 TGPKAV
+64 EGPKAV
-70 PCDTCIQCQSAL
+70 PCDTCTQCQSAL

-344 ILELEQSKESVLK
+344 ILELEQSKESALK
-357 PLNQNANASK
+357 PLNQNANAFK
-367 QEPKSTE
+367 QESAE
-374 KIEQAERIEGTEK
+374 KIEKPEKRESAETP
-387 KEKLET
+387 
-393 RENTET
+393 
-399 LQTLMLSAK
+399 QTPMLSAK

-423 YERNYELGE
+423 YERNYELGA

-457 DKDKELLRERFKIVK
+457 HKDKELLRERFKIVK
-472 SIVDGVFGKGEN
+472 SIIDGVFGKGEN

-489 KHHLENKST
+489 KNHSENKSA
-498 LETQEI
+498 LEVVKE
-504 KDFKISSLREKILPK
+504 FKFPSLKPK
-519 PTIETT
+519 PTTETT
-525 AETKE
+525 AETKEKDTKEKETKE
-530 NDTKEAVGKAL
+530 NDTKEI
-541 QTKENDTKEAVGKAL
+541 Q
-556 QTKEND
+556 
-562 TKEAVGKALQTKEN
+562 
-576 DTKEAVGKALQT
+576 
-588 KENDTKE
+588 
-595 TKETQPKQAPTALQ
+595 ETQPKETPTALQ
-609 EFMANHS
+609 EFMASHS
-616 ELIEEIKSEFEIKS
+616 DLIEEIKSEFEIKS

>member
-64 TGPKAV
+64 EGPKAV

-189 LEKEQVSYETSAL
+189 LGKEQVSYETSAL

-303 FFKIIMSS
+303 FFKIIVSG

-344 ILELEQSKESVLK
+344 ILELEQSKESAFQ
-357 PLNQNANASK
+357 PLNQNANDPK
-367 QEPKSTE
+367 QEFKSTE
-374 KIEQAERIEGTEK
+374 KIEKPEK
-387 KEKLET
+387 KESAET
-393 RENTET
+393 P
-399 LQTLMLSAK
+399 QTPMLSAK

-423 YERNYELGE
+423 YERNYELGA

-457 DKDKELLRERFKIVK
+457 NKDKELLRERFKIVK
-472 SIVDGVFGKGEN
+472 SIVDGVFGKGES

-489 KHHLENKST
+489 KNHSENKSA
-498 LETQEI
+498 LEVVKEL
-504 KDFKISSLREKILPK
+504 KFPYSKPK
-519 PTIETT
+519 PTTETT

-530 NDTKEAVGKAL
+530 KETKEKEI
-541 QTKENDTKEAVGKAL
+541 QENDTKKV
-556 QTKEND
+556 Q
-562 TKEAVGKALQTKEN
+562 
-576 DTKEAVGKALQT
+576 
-588 KENDTKE
+588 
-595 TKETQPKQAPTALQ
+595 ETQPKQAPTALQ

-616 ELIEEIKSEFEIKS
+616 NLIEEIKSEFEIKS

>member
-12 HFSELVGQ
+12 HFSDLVGQ

-189 LEKEQVSYETSAL
+189 LEKEQVSYESSAL

-276 SVLEEMML
+276 GVLEEMML
-284 FLKAKLLSPDSY
+284 FLKAKLLSPDTY

-344 ILELEQSKESVLK
+344 IVELEQT
-357 PLNQNANASK
+357 PFNQSPSISYNAPK
-367 QEPKSTE
+367 QESKSIE
-374 KIEQAERIEGTEK
+374 KREQREQRESIEK
-387 KEKLET
+387 
-393 RENTET
+393 RENAENP
-399 LQTLMLSAK
+399 QTPMLSAK

-423 YERNYELGE
+423 YERNYELGA

-452 ESLAT
+452 ESLAA

-472 SIVDGVFGKGEN
+472 SIVDGVFGKGES

-489 KHHLENKST
+489 KHHLENKNAPE
-498 LETQEI
+498 ETKEV
-504 KDFKISSLREKILPK
+504 KEFKFPFLK
-519 PTIETT
+519 PQPTTETT
-525 AETKE
+525 AEIKEKEVQKNEIKEKETKE
-530 NDTKEAVGKAL
+530 NDTKEVQENETKK
-541 QTKENDTKEAVGKAL
+541 TKEI
-556 QTKEND
+556 
-562 TKEAVGKALQTKEN
+562 
-576 DTKEAVGKALQT
+576 
-588 KENDTKE
+588 
-595 TKETQPKQAPTALQ
+595 QPKEAPTALQ

-616 ELIEEIKSEFEIKS
+616 NLIEEIKSEFEIKS

>member
-12 HFSELVGQ
+12 HFSELIGQ

-64 TGPKAV
+64 EGPKAV

-344 ILELEQSKESVLK
+344 ILELEQTKESAFQ
-357 PLNQNANASK
+357 PLNQNANAPK

-374 KIEQAERIEGTEK
+374 RIEQAERIEGTEK
-387 KEKLET
+387 IEQAE
-393 RENTET
+393 RIENAKTQ
-399 LQTLMLSAK
+399 QTPMLSAK

-423 YERNYELGE
+423 YERNYELGA

-452 ESLAT
+452 ESLAA

-472 SIVDGVFGKGEN
+472 GIVDGVFGKGEN

-489 KHHLENKST
+489 KNHLENKSA
-498 LETQEI
+498 LEVV
-504 KDFKISSLREKILPK
+504 KDLKFPYPKPK
-519 PTIETT
+519 PTTETT

-530 NDTKEAVGKAL
+530 KEVQKNEIKEKEI
-541 QTKENDTKEAVGKAL
+541 KENDTKEV
-556 QTKEND
+556 Q
-562 TKEAVGKALQTKEN
+562 
-576 DTKEAVGKALQT
+576 
-588 KENDTKE
+588 
-595 TKETQPKQAPTALQ
+595 ETQPKQAPTALQ

-616 ELIEEIKSEFEIKS
+616 NLIEEIKSEFEIKS